1 MDGDG
6 DGFPDLFFRKE
17 PMEDPL
23 TALRP
28 DQTRILGEW
37 RFPKSPALKGLE
49 LCSRASASGQ
59 CEPALDAELQPSATD
74 KTLSGA
80 PWQVIGLGEFG
91 GDSSADMLTGVNR
104 TDLVLWDETSKTLAF
119 GRRLIDGPAAL
130 VSSTGAR
137 SRVRLDA
144 VPLRGWVTGG
154 VSRCGA
160 SYATRPVAFGRLAS
174 RPAMAVRSNDDRNIC
189 VATTL
194 GAGVASYYGDFL
206 SDTLRKGEQLKSF
219 TDFDGDG
226 KLDFAFESPVLD
238 PATKAQLTAGGVPVW
253 QLCFRT
259 YDSQVSW
266 KKLVDPNATKDTRCT
281 QLVPGQRV
289 LGAADI
295 DLDGRAEMILQD
307 PSSTRIGVIT
317 PTFPALPLLPAGH
330 EAANDAARAL
340 ALTLP
345 VGPLTGGL
353 RPLFFGP
360 RIMTNR
366 GVVSGR
372 ILAYRVQRGNF
383 NGETA
388 MLTLDDG
395 TGTSLVPHPYV
406 LGTAPVGMVPVVP

>member
-1 MDGDG
+1 MVS
-6 DGFPDLFFRKE
+6 
-17 PMEDPL
+17 
-23 TALRP
+23 
-28 DQTRILGEW
+28 
-37 RFPKSPALKGLE
+37 SPAVVLARKDAGN
-49 LCSRASASGQ
+49 LCVV
-59 CEPALDAELQPSATD
+59 
-74 KTLSGA
+74 TLN
-80 PWQVIGLGEFG
+80 
-91 GDSSADMLTGVNR
+91 GDSQQ
-104 TDLVLWDETSKTLAF
+104 
-119 GRRLIDGPAAL
+119 
-130 VSSTGAR
+130 SSF
-137 SRVRLDA
+137 V
-144 VPLRGWVTGG
+144 
-154 VSRCGA
+154 
-160 SYATRPVAFGRLAS
+160 
-174 RPAMAVRSNDDRNIC
+174 
-189 VATTL
+189 
-194 GAGVASYYGDFL
+194 DFL
-206 SDTLRKGEQLKSF
+206 AQNLRVGERPTAI

-226 KLDFAFESPVLD
+226 KLDFAFESPVFD